1 MDDSHVSRV
10 ESALF
15 MNAISKPRLLVVI
28 STLDL
33 GGAEKHLLTIL
44 PHLLDTY
51 DITIYTTS
59 HRGLLESQFI
69 QQGIRIVGS
78 EQKYFQKRNLMTN
91 FFVLAKRLL
100 QITLQLHRES
110 YDVIH
115 FFLPGSYLLGGVAAV
130 MLNKKHLIMSR
141 RSQNDYQKTH
151 LIATIIEKWLH
162 HRMTFVVGNSEKVI
176 GQLREEGVTQQQLR
190 LIYNGI
196 SLSDVREDSHSHKD
210 DSISPFILTIIA
222 NLYFYKGHADLLH
235 ALALIKDR
243 LPDNWQL
250 LCVGRDAGELNKL
263 TVLADSLGLASHI
276 QWLGQRLDIPELT
289 AMSDIGLLVSHEEGF
304 SNAILEFM
312 AAGKPVVV
320 TDVGGNAEAI
330 IDGVCGL
337 VVPAKDYT
345 QLADAILMLAS
356 DKNLRLS
363 YGDAARQRAV
373 EHFSLEQCVSQ
384 YNELYKDV
392 LAS

>member
-1 MDDSHVSRV
+1 
-10 ESALF
+10 
-15 MNAISKPRLLVVI
+15 
-28 STLDL
+28 
-33 GGAEKHLLTIL
+33 
-44 PHLLDTY
+44 
-51 DITIYTTS
+51 
-59 HRGLLESQFI
+59 
-69 QQGIRIVGS
+69 
-78 EQKYFQKRNLMTN
+78 MTN

>member
-1 MDDSHVSRV
+1 
-10 ESALF
+10 